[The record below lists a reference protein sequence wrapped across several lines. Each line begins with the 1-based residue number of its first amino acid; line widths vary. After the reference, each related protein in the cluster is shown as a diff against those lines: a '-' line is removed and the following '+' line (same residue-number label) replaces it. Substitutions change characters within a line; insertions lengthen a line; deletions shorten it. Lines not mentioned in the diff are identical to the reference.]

1 MKTILKI
8 AWRNV
13 WRNRKRS
20 LILLAAISFG
30 LWAGLFIMSFYSGI
44 IRQRIDTAIKQEIS
58 HMQIHHPA
66 FRDEG
71 EIAYVIP
78 EGEKI
83 VDQIS
88 HIPEVSQVTGRV
100 VIQSMLASAFG
111 STGAVLMGIAPG
123 TESLTTG
130 LESKISKGT
139 YFHPGKSHE
148 LLISEAMA
156 KKLRLDVGRKAV
168 ITFQHLNGELVSM
181 AYKIIGLY
189 KTINRPYDEK
199 YIFVDGTS
207 VDSLAGIKGQ
217 IHEIAVLVHDETTLD
232 TIMNQLKPQYPGIEL
247 LRWDEISPELG
258 LTVDVGNEM
267 VYIFMGII
275 LICLIFGIVNTMM
288 MSVLERVAELGMLIA
303 IGMTRLRIFVMI
315 LAETFFLVM
324 AGCPPGVLL
333 GWLSV
338 YIAGSTGITLHFLEA
353 VASSFGYSPVV
364 YPFLDIRQIMIVIAL
379 VVGSALVSA
388 IFPARRAI
396 QCKPAESIK
405 K

>member
-20 LILLAAISFG
+20 MILLSAISFG
-30 LWAGLFIMSFYSGI
+30 LWAGLFIMSFYNGI
-44 IRQRIDTAIKQEIS
+44 IRQRIETAITQEVS
-58 HMQIHHPA
+58 HLQMHHPA

-71 EIAYVIP
+71 EIAFVIP
-78 EGEKI
+78 DGKMI
-83 VDQIS
+83 VEQLRS
-88 HIPEVSQVTGRV
+88 MPEVSQVTGRV
-100 VIQSMLASAFG
+100 VIQSMIASASG
-111 STGAVLMGIAPG
+111 STGAVLMGIVPE
-123 TESLTTG
+123 TENQTTG
-130 LESKISKGT
+130 LAEKITKGN
-139 YFHPGKSHE
+139 YFSQDKSHQ

-156 KKLRLDVGRKAV
+156 RKLRLDVGRKAV
-168 ITFQHLNGELVSM
+168 ITFQHTNGDLVSG
-181 AYKIIGLY
+181 AYRIVGLY
-189 KTINRPYDEK
+189 KTVNRPYDEK
-199 YIFVDGTS
+199 YIFVDGSS
-207 VDSLAGIKGQ
+207 VDSLAGVQ
-217 IHEIAVLVHDETTLD
+217 DRIHEIAALVHDERQLD
-232 TIMNQLKPQYPGIEL
+232 GVMSRLKKQYPNIEL

-258 LTVDVGNEM
+258 LTVSVGNEM

-288 MSVLERVAELGMLIA
+288 MSVLERVAELGMLMA

-324 AGCPPGVLL
+324 AGCSPGVIL

-338 YIAGSTGITLHFLEA
+338 YVAGTTGITLHFLEA

-364 YPFLDIRQIMIVIAL
+364 YPFLYTQQVLVVMLL
-379 VVGSALVSA
+379 VVGSALLSA
-388 IFPARRAI
+388 VFPARRAI